1 MNEGEHPHRR
11 WAVLSGLFF
20 VYMASNG
27 VTLHTLPLLYPELM
41 ETFGWKESEVT
52 LPATIFFLVGAL
64 TSPPAGWLLDRYSS
78 RAIIAIGSL
87 LLSLGLMAYSATQ
100 SLWQLVAVYALLG
113 LALSLCG
120 LVSNMDCMSSV
131 SGWPVPFANGAMD
144 VSTAPNKAELP
155 RNP

>member
-1 MNEGEHPHRR
+1 MASGVLSRHLTTKHRDMNEGKEPYRR

-87 LLSLGLMAYSATQ
+87 LLSLGLMAYSATE

-113 LALSLCG
+113 LALSSLRTG
-120 LVSNMDCMSSV
+120 FEHGD
-131 SGWPVPFANGAMD
+131 AH
-144 VSTAPNKAELP
+144 
-155 RNP
+155 

>member
-1 MNEGEHPHRR
+1 MASGVLSHHLTTKHCYMNEGEHPHRR

-100 SLWQLVAVYALLG
+100 SLWP
-113 LALSLCG
+113 
-120 LVSNMDCMSSV
+120 VSYTHLRAHETDS
-131 SGWPVPFANGAMD
+131 
-144 VSTAPNKAELP
+144 
-155 RNP
+155 

>member
-87 LLSLGLMAYSATQ
+87 LLSLGLMAYSCHPITMATGRRLRPIGTGTVT
-100 SLWQLVAVYALLG
+100 LWTGFQHGDAHQLVRRRSGPGNGEFSSWPQAWA
-113 LALSLCG
+113 APSSLC
-120 LVSNMDCMSSV
+120 
-131 SGWPVPFANGAMD
+131 
-144 VSTAPNKAELP
+144 
-155 RNP
+155 